1 MIEIIKE
8 LNIEV
13 SKPNVFQAVVAKQ
26 YDMNTRFIKATFVD
40 GGNKIYIDPDAT
52 VKVVINAL
60 RQDGQSKGFE
70 GEVNQDGTVTVPL
83 HSWMLELAGTVSCDI
98 SVIDTETDDN
108 KKLTTTGFTLLV
120 EQAAFGGED
129 ITSDPQ
135 FDVLVALLEAS
146 EVAQEALDKSNEANS
161 KYDACVEATEAANLA
176 TNTLVLTHDDFVSG
190 GYVEALKELNVGGK
204 FTFWIG
210 TQEQYNAITEKVAN
224 CLYLITDDA
233 TTDEIDEA
241 IANIQNRLNE
251 IDKTLNDQASDIVN
265 NTHAIDALQDRDYIV
280 EQDTTYST
288 DEKYDSLG
296 ILQYTNFIRWHWR
309 KWASGRFELWGRHN
323 INTSIDITMGSMYN
337 SGTIDVALP
346 FKTYGIRSFVDCID
360 PNTWATT
367 CTTEGS
373 DTSSEYFKYV
383 LYRPAIAY
391 TREWY
396 VNLYATGLWK

>member
-161 KYDACVEATEAANLA
+161 KYDACVEATEAAKEA
-176 TNTLVLTHDDFVSG
+176 TETLVATHDEFVSG

-210 TQEQYNAITEKVAN
+210 TQAEYDTLANKKTN
-224 CLYLITDDA
+224 CLYMISDDS
-233 TTDEIDEA
+233 
-241 IANIQNRLNE
+241 
-251 IDKTLNDQASDIVN
+251 TLTELEN
-265 NTHAIDALQDRDYIV
+265 RDYIV
-280 EQDTTYST
+280 KQ
-288 DEKYDSLG
+288 G
-296 ILQYTNFIRWHWR
+296 IHTSKKIMGGQEVGNVEFYYR
-309 KWASGRFELWGRHN
+309 KWANGRCDIYG
-323 INTSIDITMGSMYN
+323 TSTDTTTIAIRTEENGSL
-337 SGTIDVALP
+337 GTIAQSEKLTAQLP
-346 FKTYGIRSFVDCID
+346 YRLYGINVITDCLDIFVWSS
-360 PNTWATT
+360 N
-367 CTTEGS
+367 CTYQDNENGNA
-373 DTSSEYFKYV
+373 YV
-383 LYRPAIAY
+383 NYYLYRGAPYQGGNESKKWYTYIHVTGWWDKEAY
-391 TREWY
+391 KEA
-396 VNLYATGLWK
+396 VQNGIS